1 MTSADIYQIWG
12 IDDIIYGP
20 VDLNNLIQWVK
31 EERVNASTW
40 VHVKPQDMWVKAGQ
54 IGEIQG
60 IFQEIE
66 ARNVAIANPVTRTP
80 LSYADLKPG
89 ELRRIK
95 VLSNLSD
102 DQLTRLKHYITLQ
115 PVLPWSVVVKE
126 GDPGDAMF
134 FVLEGE
140 LRVRLLIGG
149 KESQIAT
156 LQAGD
161 FFGEF
166 CLFDHGPRS
175 ADVVANA
182 SSQLLVLSAS
192 AFYRLAEEAPEL
204 AAPFL
209 MAISKTLVSRIRADN
224 RRFQELINIARVSA

>member
-1 MTSADIYQIWG
+1 MWLKADQINE
-12 IDDIIYGP
+12 
-20 VDLNNLIQWVK
+20 V
-31 EERVNASTW
+31 
-40 VHVKPQDMWVKAGQ
+40 
-54 IGEIQG
+54 QG
-60 IFQEIE
+60 VFQEIE
-66 ARNVAIANPVTRTP
+66 ALNVKNADTTTRTP
-80 LSYADLKPG
+80 LSYANLKPG

-102 DQLTRLKHYITLQ
+102 DQLIRLKHYLTLQ

-140 LRVRLLIGG
+140 LRVRLLIAG
-149 KESQIAT
+149 KESQIAL

-192 AFYRLAEEAPEL
+192 AFYRLVEEAPEL
-204 AAPFL
+204 AAQFL

-224 RRFQELINIARVSA
+224 KRFQELINIARVSA

>member
-1 MTSADIYQIWG
+1 MTDADTYQIWG

-20 VDLNNLIQWVK
+20 VDVTNLIQWVK
-31 EERVNASTW
+31 EERVTPSTW
-40 VHVKPQDMWVKAGQ
+40 VHVMPQDMWLKAEQ
-54 IGEIQG
+54 IGEIHG
-60 IFQEIE
+60 VFQEIQ
-66 ARNVAIANPVTRTP
+66 ARNVQLANPTVRTP
-80 LSYADLKPG
+80 LSYANLKPG

-102 DQLTRLKHYITLQ
+102 EQLTRLKHYITLQ

-140 LRVRLLIGG
+140 LRVRLLIAG

-156 LQAGD
+156 LLTGD

-175 ADVVANA
+175 ADVVAN
-182 SSQLLVLSAS
+182 STSQLLVLSAS
-192 AFYRLAEEAPEL
+192 AFYRLVEEAPEL
-204 AAPFL
+204 ATPFL